1 MIGKSALP
9 PDSRSGRTCSF
20 VWKRPLHSGSDIFR
34 ELLPGGLA
42 VAVAASQATT
52 CCCHKREATSYT
64 CQKGL
69 NLGND
74 PRLRAM
80 HRDVRSGQ
88 VWGTVQFPLWIFV
101 LPAATTRTESLTAA
115 AGAFLQRI
123 HRVFASRGRLIGRPL
138 PLPS

>member
-1 MIGKSALP
+1 LGMIGKSALP

-20 VWKRPLHSGSDIFR
+20 VWKRPLHSGL
-34 ELLPGGLA
+34 LLPGGLA

-88 VWGTVQFPLWIFV
+88 VRGTVQFPLWILCYL
-101 LPAATTRTESLTAA
+101 LPPRALS
-115 AGAFLQRI
+115 
-123 HRVFASRGRLIGRPL
+123 H
-138 PLPS
+138 